1 VSLYYT
7 GNYRTEEQL
16 AQMRE
21 LEGQGICV
29 FCPQHLPDYRPVV
42 HRTPHWTI
50 TTNRFPYRGTRL
62 HYLLLPDEHVEDLVD
77 LSAEAHGDFWNAL
90 RWARDHH
97 GLTYYGLA
105 SRNGDCAYTG
115 ATIRHVHVHL
125 VQGDVEDPG
134 HSRVRVT
141 LSSHP
146 RELLLREIDPHQHH
160 PGGP

>member
-1 VSLYYT
+1 VSSLYYT
-7 GNYRTEEQL
+7 GNYRSEEQL
-16 AQMRE
+16 AQMNE
-21 LEGQGICV
+21 LEAAGVCI

-42 HRTPHWTI
+42 HRTDHWTV

-77 LSAEAHGDFWNAL
+77 LSPTAQADFWVAL
-90 RWARDHH
+90 RWARDNH
-97 GLTYYGLA
+97 GLQYYGLA

-125 VQGDVEDPG
+125 VQGDVDNPE
-134 HSRVRVT
+134 HQRVRVS

-146 RELLLREIDPHQHH
+146 REVLVRDPDQFHTS
-160 PGGP
+160 GA